1 MKSNMIIKKNTI
13 FKLNNQEV
21 IATREFYV
29 DLQTNGYFFLNMWTQ
44 CDVADINI
52 LPVDYVGNLSEQ
64 ELYLLKKDNVILGDN
79 KDICL
84 K

>member
-1 MKSNMIIKKNTI
+1 MIIKKNTI
-13 FKLNNQEV
+13 FKLKKQEV
-21 IATREFYV
+21 IATSEFYV
-29 DLQTNGYFFLNMWTQ
+29 DLQTNGYFILNMWAQ

-52 LPVDYVGNLSEQ
+52 LPVDYVRNVSEQ

-79 KDICL
+79 KNICL